1 MSGEKKFN
9 KAEYDLNF
17 NKKNCA
23 KFSLKF
29 NNINDKE
36 IIEKLHSIG
45 NKNDYIRQLILADIQ
60 KTKQSSK
67 L

>member
-9 KAEYDLNF
+9 KAEYDLKF
-17 NKKNCA
+17 DKKNCT
-23 KFSLKF
+23 KFGLKF

-60 KTKQSSK
+60 KTKENQN

>member
-9 KAEYDLNF
+9 KAEYDLDF
-17 NKKNCA
+17 DKKNCT
-23 KFSLKF
+23 KFGLKF
-29 NNINDKE
+29 NNVNDKE